1 MKINREHIKKTFQE
15 YTDRYDSTNPKIK
28 LKIDHTYRVADL
40 CEQIAQSLELSAA
53 EVDLAWLSGML
64 HDVGRFEQLRR
75 YNTFSD
81 AQSID
86 HARFAVELL
95 YDEGL
100 ITDYVPEISTT
111 ELVADARTWRSMGDG
126 SDSAGKRGAAEKIGG
141 TSALIKSDALEGI
154 SGEGVSTRSATP
166 GGASGEGILS
176 KLDTTEQVNG
186 GHGFHTALSE
196 DMPLSDILQTLRIAI
211 GEHSA
216 YRIQE
221 GLDERT
227 QMFCH
232 ILRDA
237 DKVDIFR
244 VICDTPMEEVYG
256 FQTKDILR
264 SAITPEVMQ
273 AFYEHHAVLRKLKKC
288 PADYIV
294 AHGSLTFELVY
305 PESLRIAKEQGYL
318 KQMMSFQSENP
329 DTAEAFEHLRKDL
342 NGYLEERS

>member
-28 LKIDHTYRVADL
+28 LKIDHTYRVANL

-53 EVDLAWLSGML
+53 EVDLAWLSGMM

-100 ITDYVPEISTT
+100 IADYVPEISTT
-111 ELVADARTWRSMGDG
+111 ELVADARTWRSMGG
-126 SDSAGKRGAAEKIGG
+126 ANESPTAQSA
-141 TSALIKSDALEGI
+141 
-154 SGEGVSTRSATP
+154 
-166 GGASGEGILS
+166 
-176 KLDTTEQVNG
+176 
-186 GHGFHTALSE
+186 

-216 YRIQE
+216 YRIQK

-227 QMFCH
+227 RMFCQ

-329 DTAEAFEHLRKDL
+329 DTAEIFEDLRKDL

>member
-15 YTDRYDSTNPKIK
+15 YTDRYDSANPKIK
-28 LKIDHTYRVADL
+28 LKIDHTYRVANL

-100 ITDYVPEISTT
+100 IADYVPEISTT
-111 ELVADARTWRSMGDG
+111 ELVADARTWRSMG
-126 SDSAGKRGAAEKIGG
+126 
-141 TSALIKSDALEGI
+141 
-154 SGEGVSTRSATP
+154 GVNESP
-166 GGASGEGILS
+166 
-176 KLDTTEQVNG
+176 
-186 GHGFHTALSE
+186 TAQSE

-216 YRIQE
+216 YRIQK

-227 QMFCH
+227 RMFCQ

-237 DKVDIFR
+237 DKIDIFR

-329 DTAEAFEHLRKDL
+329 DTAEIFEDLRKDL

>member
-81 AQSID
+81 AQFVD

-95 YDEGL
+95 YDDGL
-100 ITDYVPEISTT
+100 IADYVPKISTT
-111 ELVADARTWRSMGDG
+111 ELVADARTWRSMG
-126 SDSAGKRGAAEKIGG
+126 GANE
-141 TSALIKSDALEGI
+141 S
-154 SGEGVSTRSATP
+154 P
-166 GGASGEGILS
+166 
-176 KLDTTEQVNG
+176 
-186 GHGFHTALSE
+186 TAQSE
-196 DMPLSDILQTLRIAI
+196 DIPLSDILQTLRIAI

-216 YRIQE
+216 YRIQK

-227 QMFCH
+227 RMFCQ

-329 DTAEAFEHLRKDL
+329 DTAEIFEDLRKDL

>member
-28 LKIDHTYRVADL
+28 LKIDHTYRVANL

-100 ITDYVPEISTT
+100 IADYVPEISTT
-111 ELVADARTWRSMGDG
+111 ELVADARTWRSMG
-126 SDSAGKRGAAEKIGG
+126 GANE
-141 TSALIKSDALEGI
+141 S
-154 SGEGVSTRSATP
+154 P
-166 GGASGEGILS
+166 
-176 KLDTTEQVNG
+176 
-186 GHGFHTALSE
+186 TAQSE

-211 GEHSA
+211 GEHST
-216 YRIQE
+216 YRIQK

-227 QMFCH
+227 RMFCQ

-329 DTAEAFEHLRKDL
+329 DTAEIFEDLRKDL

>member
-15 YTDRYDSTNPKIK
+15 YTDRYDSANPKIK

-100 ITDYVPEISTT
+100 IADYVPEILTA
-111 ELVADARTWRSMGDG
+111 ELVAGARAWRSMG
-126 SDSAGKRGAAEKIGG
+126 
-141 TSALIKSDALEGI
+141 
-154 SGEGVSTRSATP
+154 GVNESP
-166 GGASGEGILS
+166 
-176 KLDTTEQVNG
+176 
-186 GHGFHTALSE
+186 TAQSE

-216 YRIQE
+216 YRIQK

-227 QMFCH
+227 RMFCQ

-329 DTAEAFEHLRKDL
+329 DTAEIFEDLRKDL
-342 NGYLEERS
+342 NDYLEERS

>member
-28 LKIDHTYRVADL
+28 LKIDHTYRVANL

-100 ITDYVPEISTT
+100 IADYVPEISTT
-111 ELVADARTWRSMGDG
+111 ELVADARTWRAM
-126 SDSAGKRGAAEKIGG
+126 
-141 TSALIKSDALEGI
+141 
-154 SGEGVSTRSATP
+154 
-166 GGASGEGILS
+166 GGADESP
-176 KLDTTEQVNG
+176 
-186 GHGFHTALSE
+186 TAQSE

-216 YRIQE
+216 YRIQK

-227 QMFCH
+227 RMFCQ

-264 SAITPEVMQ
+264 STITPEVMQ

-329 DTAEAFEHLRKDL
+329 DTAEIFEDLRKDL

>member
-15 YTDRYDSTNPKIK
+15 YTDRYDSANPKIK

-100 ITDYVPEISTT
+100 IADYVPEISTT
-111 ELVADARTWRSMGDG
+111 ELVVDARAWRSMG
-126 SDSAGKRGAAEKIGG
+126 
-141 TSALIKSDALEGI
+141 
-154 SGEGVSTRSATP
+154 GVNESP
-166 GGASGEGILS
+166 
-176 KLDTTEQVNG
+176 
-186 GHGFHTALSE
+186 TAQSE

-216 YRIQE
+216 YRIQK

-227 QMFCH
+227 RMFCQ

-294 AHGSLTFELVY
+294 AHGSLAFELVY

-329 DTAEAFEHLRKDL
+329 DTAEIFEDLRKDL
-342 NGYLEERS
+342 NDYLEERS

>member
-28 LKIDHTYRVADL
+28 LKIDHTYRVANL

-81 AQSID
+81 AQSVD

-95 YDEGL
+95 YDDGL
-100 ITDYVPEISTT
+100 IADYVPEISTT
-111 ELVADARTWRSMGDG
+111 ELVADARTWRSMG
-126 SDSAGKRGAAEKIGG
+126 GANE
-141 TSALIKSDALEGI
+141 S
-154 SGEGVSTRSATP
+154 P
-166 GGASGEGILS
+166 
-176 KLDTTEQVNG
+176 
-186 GHGFHTALSE
+186 TAQSE
-196 DMPLSDILQTLRIAI
+196 DIPLSDILQTLRIAI

-216 YRIQE
+216 YRIQK

-227 QMFCH
+227 RMFCQ

-329 DTAEAFEHLRKDL
+329 DTAEIFEDLRKDL

>member
-15 YTDRYDSTNPKIK
+15 YTDRYDSANPKIK
-28 LKIDHTYRVADL
+28 LKIDHTYRVANL

-100 ITDYVPEISTT
+100 IADYVPEISTT
-111 ELVADARTWRSMGDG
+111 ELVADARTWRSMG
-126 SDSAGKRGAAEKIGG
+126 GANE
-141 TSALIKSDALEGI
+141 S
-154 SGEGVSTRSATP
+154 P
-166 GGASGEGILS
+166 
-176 KLDTTEQVNG
+176 
-186 GHGFHTALSE
+186 TAQSE

-216 YRIQE
+216 YRIQK

-227 QMFCH
+227 RMFCQ

-273 AFYEHHAVLRKLKKC
+273 AFYGHHAVLRKLKKC

-329 DTAEAFEHLRKDL
+329 DTAEIFEDLRKDL

>member
-15 YTDRYDSTNPKIK
+15 YTDRYDSANPKIK
-28 LKIDHTYRVADL
+28 LKIDHTYRVANL

-100 ITDYVPEISTT
+100 IADYVPEISTA
-111 ELVADARTWRSMGDG
+111 ELVADARTWRSMG
-126 SDSAGKRGAAEKIGG
+126 
-141 TSALIKSDALEGI
+141 
-154 SGEGVSTRSATP
+154 GVNESP
-166 GGASGEGILS
+166 
-176 KLDTTEQVNG
+176 
-186 GHGFHTALSE
+186 TAQSE

-216 YRIQE
+216 YRIQK

-227 QMFCH
+227 RMFCQ

-329 DTAEAFEHLRKDL
+329 DTAEIFEDLRKDL

>member
-15 YTDRYDSTNPKIK
+15 YTDRYDSANPKIK

-100 ITDYVPEISTT
+100 IADYVPEISTT
-111 ELVADARTWRSMGDG
+111 ELVADARTWRSMG
-126 SDSAGKRGAAEKIGG
+126 GANE
-141 TSALIKSDALEGI
+141 S
-154 SGEGVSTRSATP
+154 P
-166 GGASGEGILS
+166 
-176 KLDTTEQVNG
+176 
-186 GHGFHTALSE
+186 TAQSE

-216 YRIQE
+216 YRIQK

-227 QMFCH
+227 RMFCQ

-329 DTAEAFEHLRKDL
+329 DTAEMFEDLRKDL

>member
-28 LKIDHTYRVADL
+28 LKIDHTYRVANL

-100 ITDYVPEISTT
+100 IADYVPEISTT
-111 ELVADARTWRSMGDG
+111 ELIADARTWRSMG
-126 SDSAGKRGAAEKIGG
+126 GANE
-141 TSALIKSDALEGI
+141 S
-154 SGEGVSTRSATP
+154 P
-166 GGASGEGILS
+166 
-176 KLDTTEQVNG
+176 
-186 GHGFHTALSE
+186 TAQSE

-216 YRIQE
+216 YRIQK

-227 QMFCH
+227 RMFCQ

-329 DTAEAFEHLRKDL
+329 DTAEIFEDLRKDL

>member
-28 LKIDHTYRVADL
+28 LKIDHTYRVANL

-95 YDEGL
+95 YDDGL
-100 ITDYVPEISTT
+100 IADYVPEISTT
-111 ELVADARTWRSMGDG
+111 ELVADARTWRSMG
-126 SDSAGKRGAAEKIGG
+126 GANESPIA
-141 TSALIKSDALEGI
+141 
-154 SGEGVSTRSATP
+154 
-166 GGASGEGILS
+166 
-176 KLDTTEQVNG
+176 Q
-186 GHGFHTALSE
+186 SE
-196 DMPLSDILQTLRIAI
+196 DIPLSDILQTLRIAI

-216 YRIQE
+216 YRIQK

-227 QMFCH
+227 RMFCQ

-329 DTAEAFEHLRKDL
+329 DTAEIFEDLRKDL
-342 NGYLEERS
+342 NDYLEERS

>member
-15 YTDRYDSTNPKIK
+15 YTDRYDSANPKIK

-100 ITDYVPEISTT
+100 IADYVPEISTT
-111 ELVADARTWRSMGDG
+111 ELVADARTWRSMG
-126 SDSAGKRGAAEKIGG
+126 
-141 TSALIKSDALEGI
+141 
-154 SGEGVSTRSATP
+154 GVNESP
-166 GGASGEGILS
+166 
-176 KLDTTEQVNG
+176 
-186 GHGFHTALSE
+186 TAQSE

-216 YRIQE
+216 YRIQK

-227 QMFCH
+227 RMFCQ

-329 DTAEAFEHLRKDL
+329 DTAEIFEDLRKDL
-342 NGYLEERS
+342 NDYLEERS

>member
-28 LKIDHTYRVADL
+28 LKIDHTYRVANL
-40 CEQIAQSLELSAA
+40 CEQIAQSLELSAS

-100 ITDYVPEISTT
+100 IADYVPEISTT
-111 ELVADARTWRSMGDG
+111 ELVADARTWRAM
-126 SDSAGKRGAAEKIGG
+126 
-141 TSALIKSDALEGI
+141 
-154 SGEGVSTRSATP
+154 
-166 GGASGEGILS
+166 GGANESP
-176 KLDTTEQVNG
+176 
-186 GHGFHTALSE
+186 TAQSE

-216 YRIQE
+216 YRIQK

-227 QMFCH
+227 RMFCQ

-329 DTAEAFEHLRKDL
+329 DTAEIFEDLRKDL

>member
-28 LKIDHTYRVADL
+28 LKIDHTYRVANL

-53 EVDLAWLSGML
+53 EVDLAWLSGMM

-81 AQSID
+81 ALSID

-100 ITDYVPEISTT
+100 IADYVPEISTT
-111 ELVADARTWRSMGDG
+111 ELVADARTWRSMG
-126 SDSAGKRGAAEKIGG
+126 GANE
-141 TSALIKSDALEGI
+141 S
-154 SGEGVSTRSATP
+154 P
-166 GGASGEGILS
+166 
-176 KLDTTEQVNG
+176 
-186 GHGFHTALSE
+186 TAQSE

-216 YRIQE
+216 YRIQK

-227 QMFCH
+227 RMFCQ

-288 PADYIV
+288 PAEYIV
-294 AHGSLTFELVY
+294 AHGSLTIELVY

-329 DTAEAFEHLRKDL
+329 DTAEIFEDLRKDL

>member
-15 YTDRYDSTNPKIK
+15 YTDRYDSANPKIK

-100 ITDYVPEISTT
+100 IADYVPEISTT
-111 ELVADARTWRSMGDG
+111 ELVADARAWRSMG
-126 SDSAGKRGAAEKIGG
+126 
-141 TSALIKSDALEGI
+141 
-154 SGEGVSTRSATP
+154 GVNESP
-166 GGASGEGILS
+166 
-176 KLDTTEQVNG
+176 
-186 GHGFHTALSE
+186 TAQSE

-216 YRIQE
+216 YRIQK

-227 QMFCH
+227 RMFCQ

-329 DTAEAFEHLRKDL
+329 DTAEIFEDLRKDL

>member
-15 YTDRYDSTNPKIK
+15 YTDRYDSANPKIK
-28 LKIDHTYRVADL
+28 LKIDHTYRVANL

-100 ITDYVPEISTT
+100 IADYVPEISTT
-111 ELVADARTWRSMGDG
+111 ELVADARTWRS
-126 SDSAGKRGAAEKIGG
+126 IGG
-141 TSALIKSDALEGI
+141 ANES
-154 SGEGVSTRSATP
+154 P
-166 GGASGEGILS
+166 
-176 KLDTTEQVNG
+176 
-186 GHGFHTALSE
+186 TAQSE

-216 YRIQE
+216 YRIQK

-227 QMFCH
+227 RMFCQ

-329 DTAEAFEHLRKDL
+329 DTAEIFEDLRKDL
-342 NGYLEERS
+342 NDYLEERS

>member
-15 YTDRYDSTNPKIK
+15 YTDRYDSANPKIK

-100 ITDYVPEISTT
+100 IADYVPEISTT
-111 ELVADARTWRSMGDG
+111 ELVADARTWRSMG
-126 SDSAGKRGAAEKIGG
+126 GANE
-141 TSALIKSDALEGI
+141 
-154 SGEGVSTRSATP
+154 ST
-166 GGASGEGILS
+166 
-176 KLDTTEQVNG
+176 
-186 GHGFHTALSE
+186 TAQSE

-216 YRIQE
+216 YRIQK

-227 QMFCH
+227 RMFCQ

-329 DTAEAFEHLRKDL
+329 DTAEIFEDLRKDL

>member
-1 MKINREHIKKTFQE
+1 MKINREHIKKAFQE

-28 LKIDHTYRVADL
+28 LKIDHTYRVANL

-100 ITDYVPEISTT
+100 IADYVPETSTT
-111 ELVADARTWRSMGDG
+111 ELVADARTWRSMG
-126 SDSAGKRGAAEKIGG
+126 GANE
-141 TSALIKSDALEGI
+141 S
-154 SGEGVSTRSATP
+154 P
-166 GGASGEGILS
+166 
-176 KLDTTEQVNG
+176 
-186 GHGFHTALSE
+186 TAQSE

-216 YRIQE
+216 YRIQK

-227 QMFCH
+227 QMFCQ

-305 PESLRIAKEQGYL
+305 QESLRIAKEQGYL

-329 DTAEAFEHLRKDL
+329 DTAEMFEDLRKDL

>member
-100 ITDYVPEISTT
+100 IADYVPEISTT
-111 ELVADARTWRSMGDG
+111 ELVAGARTWRSMG
-126 SDSAGKRGAAEKIGG
+126 
-141 TSALIKSDALEGI
+141 
-154 SGEGVSTRSATP
+154 GVNESY
-166 GGASGEGILS
+166 
-176 KLDTTEQVNG
+176 
-186 GHGFHTALSE
+186 TAQSE

-216 YRIQE
+216 YRIQK

-227 QMFCH
+227 RMFCQ

-329 DTAEAFEHLRKDL
+329 DTTEIFEDLRKDL

>member
-28 LKIDHTYRVADL
+28 LKIDHTYRVANL

-64 HDVGRFEQLRR
+64 HDVEQLRR

-95 YDEGL
+95 YDDGL
-100 ITDYVPEISTT
+100 IADYVPEISTT
-111 ELVADARTWRSMGDG
+111 ELVADARTWRSMG
-126 SDSAGKRGAAEKIGG
+126 GANE
-141 TSALIKSDALEGI
+141 S
-154 SGEGVSTRSATP
+154 P
-166 GGASGEGILS
+166 
-176 KLDTTEQVNG
+176 
-186 GHGFHTALSE
+186 TAQSE
-196 DMPLSDILQTLRIAI
+196 DIPLSDILQTLRIAI

-216 YRIQE
+216 YRIQK

-227 QMFCH
+227 RMFCQ

-329 DTAEAFEHLRKDL
+329 DTAEIFEDLRKDL

>member
-28 LKIDHTYRVADL
+28 LKIDHTYRVANL

-95 YDEGL
+95 YDDGL
-100 ITDYVPEISTT
+100 IADYVPEISTT
-111 ELVADARTWRSMGDG
+111 ELVADARTWRSMG
-126 SDSAGKRGAAEKIGG
+126 GANE
-141 TSALIKSDALEGI
+141 S
-154 SGEGVSTRSATP
+154 P
-166 GGASGEGILS
+166 
-176 KLDTTEQVNG
+176 
-186 GHGFHTALSE
+186 TAQSE
-196 DMPLSDILQTLRIAI
+196 DIPLSDILQTLRIAI

-216 YRIQE
+216 YRIQK

-227 QMFCH
+227 RMFCQ

-273 AFYEHHAVLRKLKKC
+273 AFYEHHAVLRKQKKC

-329 DTAEAFEHLRKDL
+329 DTAEIFEDLRKDL

>member
-1 MKINREHIKKTFQE
+1 MKINREHIKNTFQE
-15 YTDRYDSTNPKIK
+15 YTDRYDSTDPKIK

-40 CEQIAQSLELSAA
+40 CERIAKSLKLSQ
-53 EVDLAWLSGML
+53 EDTDLAWLSGML
-64 HDVGRFEQLRR
+64 HDIGRFEQLRR
-75 YNTFSD
+75 YHTFSD

-95 YDEGL
+95 YEEGL
-100 ITDYVPEISTT
+100 IADYVPEISMVK
-111 ELVADARTWRSMGDG
+111 LVANAGTKGDRIDPADKEGVAEQMSGDG
-126 SDSAGKRGAAEKIGG
+126 S
-141 TSALIKSDALEGI
+141 
-154 SGEGVSTRSATP
+154 ST
-166 GGASGEGILS
+166 G
-176 KLDTTEQVNG
+176 
-186 GHGFHTALSE
+186 LSE
-196 DMPLSDILQTLRIAI
+196 DMPLSDVLQTLRIAI

-256 FQTKDILR
+256 FQTEDILR
-264 SAITPEVMQ
+264 SGITPEVRQ
-273 AFYEHHAVLRKLKKC
+273 AFLEHHAVLRSLKKQ
-288 PADYIV
+288 PADYVV
-294 AHGSLTFELVY
+294 AHGSLAFELVY

-318 KQMMSFQSENP
+318 GRMMSFQSENP
-329 DTAEAFEHLRKDL
+329 ETAKEFEHLQKDL
-342 NGYLEERS
+342 NDYLEQRS

>member
-15 YTDRYDSTNPKIK
+15 YTDRYDSKNPKIK
-28 LKIDHTYRVADL
+28 LKIDHTYRVANL

-95 YDEGL
+95 YDDGL
-100 ITDYVPEISTT
+100 IADYVPEISTT
-111 ELVADARTWRSMGDG
+111 ELVADARTWRSMG
-126 SDSAGKRGAAEKIGG
+126 GANE
-141 TSALIKSDALEGI
+141 S
-154 SGEGVSTRSATP
+154 P
-166 GGASGEGILS
+166 
-176 KLDTTEQVNG
+176 
-186 GHGFHTALSE
+186 TAQSE
-196 DMPLSDILQTLRIAI
+196 DIPLSDILQTLRIAI

-216 YRIQE
+216 YRIQK

-227 QMFCH
+227 RMFCQ

-329 DTAEAFEHLRKDL
+329 DTAEIFEDLRKDL

>member
-1 MKINREHIKKTFQE
+1 MKISREHIKKTFQE

-100 ITDYVPEISTT
+100 IADYVPEISTT
-111 ELVADARTWRSMGDG
+111 ELVADARTWRSMG
-126 SDSAGKRGAAEKIGG
+126 
-141 TSALIKSDALEGI
+141 
-154 SGEGVSTRSATP
+154 GVNESP
-166 GGASGEGILS
+166 
-176 KLDTTEQVNG
+176 
-186 GHGFHTALSE
+186 TAQSE

-216 YRIQE
+216 YRIQK

-227 QMFCH
+227 RMFCQ

-329 DTAEAFEHLRKDL
+329 DTAEIFEDLRKDL

>member
-15 YTDRYDSTNPKIK
+15 YTDRYDSANPKIK

-64 HDVGRFEQLRR
+64 RDVGRFEQLRR

-100 ITDYVPEISTT
+100 IADYVPEISTA
-111 ELVADARTWRSMGDG
+111 ELVADARTWRSMG
-126 SDSAGKRGAAEKIGG
+126 
-141 TSALIKSDALEGI
+141 
-154 SGEGVSTRSATP
+154 GVNESP
-166 GGASGEGILS
+166 
-176 KLDTTEQVNG
+176 
-186 GHGFHTALSE
+186 TAQSE

-216 YRIQE
+216 YRIQK

-227 QMFCH
+227 RMFCQ

-329 DTAEAFEHLRKDL
+329 DTAEIFEDLRKDL

>member
-28 LKIDHTYRVADL
+28 LKIDHTYRVANL

-100 ITDYVPEISTT
+100 IADYVPEISTA
-111 ELVADARTWRSMGDG
+111 ELVAGARTWRSMG
-126 SDSAGKRGAAEKIGG
+126 GANE
-141 TSALIKSDALEGI
+141 S
-154 SGEGVSTRSATP
+154 P
-166 GGASGEGILS
+166 
-176 KLDTTEQVNG
+176 
-186 GHGFHTALSE
+186 TAQSE

-216 YRIQE
+216 YRIQK

-227 QMFCH
+227 RMFCQ

-329 DTAEAFEHLRKDL
+329 DTAEMFEDLRKDL

>member
-28 LKIDHTYRVADL
+28 LKIDQTYRVADL

-81 AQSID
+81 AQSVD

-95 YDEGL
+95 YDDGL
-100 ITDYVPEISTT
+100 IADYVPEISTT
-111 ELVADARTWRSMGDG
+111 ELVADARTWRSMG
-126 SDSAGKRGAAEKIGG
+126 GANE
-141 TSALIKSDALEGI
+141 S
-154 SGEGVSTRSATP
+154 P
-166 GGASGEGILS
+166 
-176 KLDTTEQVNG
+176 
-186 GHGFHTALSE
+186 TAQSE
-196 DMPLSDILQTLRIAI
+196 DIPLSDILQTLRIAI

-216 YRIQE
+216 YRIQK

-227 QMFCH
+227 RMFCQ

-329 DTAEAFEHLRKDL
+329 DTAEIFEDLRKDL

>member
-1 MKINREHIKKTFQE
+1 MKINREHIKKAFQE
-15 YTDRYDSTNPKIK
+15 YTDRYDSTNPKIE
-28 LKIDHTYRVADL
+28 LKIDHTYRVANL

-100 ITDYVPEISTT
+100 IADYVPEISTT
-111 ELVADARTWRSMGDG
+111 ELVADARTWRSMG
-126 SDSAGKRGAAEKIGG
+126 GANE
-141 TSALIKSDALEGI
+141 S
-154 SGEGVSTRSATP
+154 P
-166 GGASGEGILS
+166 
-176 KLDTTEQVNG
+176 
-186 GHGFHTALSE
+186 TAQSE

-216 YRIQE
+216 YRIQK

-227 QMFCH
+227 RMFCQ

-305 PESLRIAKEQGYL
+305 PGSLRIAKEQGYL

-329 DTAEAFEHLRKDL
+329 DTAEIFEDLRKDL

>member
-1 MKINREHIKKTFQE
+1 MKINREHIKKAFQE

-40 CEQIAQSLELSAA
+40 CERIAQSLELSAA

-100 ITDYVPEISTT
+100 IADYAPKLSME
-111 ELVADARTWRSMGDG
+111 ELAGGARAVESMGDG
-126 SDSAGKRGAAEKIGG
+126 IDSADKREA
-141 TSALIKSDALEGI
+141 
-154 SGEGVSTRSATP
+154 
-166 GGASGEGILS
+166 
-176 KLDTTEQVNG
+176 TEQMRG
-186 GHGFHTALSE
+186 THGSPTAQSE

-294 AHGSLTFELVY
+294 AHGSLAVELVY
-305 PESLRIAKEQGYL
+305 PESLRTAKEQGYL
-318 KQMMSFQSENP
+318 RQMMSFQSENP
-329 DTAEAFEHLRKDL
+329 DTAEAFKHLRKDL
-342 NGYLEERS
+342 NDYLEQREK

>member
-15 YTDRYDSTNPKIK
+15 YTDRYDSTNPNIK
-28 LKIDHTYRVADL
+28 LKIDHTYRVANL

-111 ELVADARTWRSMGDG
+111 ELVADARTWRSMGG
-126 SDSAGKRGAAEKIGG
+126 VNESH
-141 TSALIKSDALEGI
+141 TS
-154 SGEGVSTRSATP
+154 
-166 GGASGEGILS
+166 
-176 KLDTTEQVNG
+176 Q
-186 GHGFHTALSE
+186 SE
-196 DMPLSDILQTLRIAI
+196 DMPLSDISQTLRIAI

-216 YRIQE
+216 YRIQK

-227 QMFCH
+227 RMFCQ

-329 DTAEAFEHLRKDL
+329 DTAEIFEDLRKDL
-342 NGYLEERS
+342 NDYLEERS